1 MVLPIPGNKIINKYD
16 HVNNSFSKVR
26 IKVECGNQCNPLK
39 KVTKSTS
46 WVHMQYHNVIYLH
59 VTYSDLKFVHLNI
72 ILTHSNK

>member
-26 IKVECGNQCNPLK
+26 NKVECGHQCNPLE

-46 WVHMQYHNVIYLH
+46 WLHMRYHVIYFH
-59 VTYSDLKFVHLNI
+59 VTYSDLRFVNLNI